1 MAERR
6 RIARL
11 NEQLKRE
18 LTELLRHKVK
28 DPRIGLLTVT
38 GVRATTDL
46 AHARVLV
53 SVLGEA
59 AERAA
64 TLEGL
69 RAAAPFLR
77 GELSRRLRLRRAPEL
92 HFQLDD
98 TLEHATRIERL
109 LEQVLPDDGG
119 EGGGAADEG
128 ADER

>member
-6 RIARL
+6 RVARL

-18 LTELLRHKVK
+18 VTELLRHKVK

-53 SVLGEA
+53 SVLGEP
-59 AERAA
+59 AEKAA

-109 LEQVLPDDGG
+109 LEQVLPDDRG

-128 ADER
+128 EDER